1 MMQQHSDISN
11 TLLIVQ
17 LVSLSLVNL
26 RWSFFFYML
35 LSLQVCVGQ
44 ILVALDLGLEIWW
57 PGAFPVC
64 FRVLVG
70 RSLSE

>member
-26 RWSFFFYML
+26 RWSFFFYTL

-44 ILVALDLGLEIWW
+44 ILVALDLGLATWW

-64 FRVLVG
+64 FRFL
-70 RSLSE
+70 

>member
-26 RWSFFFYML
+26 RWSFFFYTL

-44 ILVALDLGLEIWW
+44 ILVALDLGNLVAWSI
-57 PGAFPVC
+57 PSLFQ
-64 FRVLVG
+64 VLVG

>member
-35 LSLQVCVGQ
+35 LSLQVYVGQ

-64 FRVLVG
+64 FRFL
-70 RSLSE
+70 